1 MMITAEKAREN
12 VANFNKREDEARTK
26 RAKAYVKDVCGM
38 IERASNN
45 GNCSIVVEE
54 MEYLSDHNIA
64 EKILKDEL
72 GFEVDT
78 IPGKSYIR
86 ISWEK

>member
-1 MMITAEKAREN
+1 MMITVEKAREN

-26 RAKAYVKDVCGM
+26 RAKAYVNNVCEM

-72 GFEVDT
+72 GFEIGT

-86 ISWEK
+86 ISW

>member
-1 MMITAEKAREN
+1 MITANKAREN
-12 VANFNKREDEARTK
+12 VANFNKREDEERAK
-26 RAKAYVKDVCGM
+26 RARAYVKDVCGM
-38 IERASNN
+38 IERESNR
-45 GNCSIVVEE
+45 GNHAVIVEE

-86 ISWEK
+86 ISW